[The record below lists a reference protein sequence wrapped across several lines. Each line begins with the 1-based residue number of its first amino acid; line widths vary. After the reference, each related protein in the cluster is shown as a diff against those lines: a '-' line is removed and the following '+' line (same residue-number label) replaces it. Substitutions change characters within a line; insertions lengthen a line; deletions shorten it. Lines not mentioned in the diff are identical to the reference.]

1 MHRFTLQSE
10 SVLPEG
16 HAPTI
21 CCKDGCFSFF
31 FFEEEEIGAFFVV
44 LLASAAGHVTVFY

>member
-1 MHRFTLQSE
+1 M
-10 SVLPEG
+10 LPPYV
-16 HAPTI
+16 ARMAV
-21 CCKDGCFSFF
+21 FLSF